1 MTVTAPIVVA
11 LVLALLV
18 GVTIGL
24 FGGGGGILTLPILTY
39 AAGFPT
45 EQAIAMSLFIVGTT
59 SLISAV
65 RHAFSHRVQWKI
77 GTVFALGSMV
87 GSFFGGKLSGYL
99 PGTVLM
105 LIFGTVMFAAGIGMI
120 RRRRGDTVERRP
132 KVWLVVVLGTMIGVI
147 AGLVGA
153 GGGFLIVPALALVGG
168 LGMNFAVATS
178 VYIIALQSAAGLLGH
193 LGQTEIPWVFTL
205 VFTGLSIMGSM
216 IGASFIGKVP
226 ERKLKRGFG
235 VFVLAMA
242 VFVLG
247 EQILSAV

>member
-11 LVLALLV
+11 LILALLV

-105 LIFGTVMFAAGIGMI
+105 LIFGTVMF
-120 RRRRGDTVERRP
+120 VERRP

-168 LGMNFAVATS
+168 LGMNYAVATS

-205 VFTGLSIMGSM
+205 VFTGLSIVGSM

-226 ERKLKRGFG
+226 ERKLKKGFG

-247 EQILSAV
+247 EQILSVV

>member
-1 MTVTAPIVVA
+1 MTLTAPIVIS
-11 LVLALLV
+11 LILAVIV

-24 FGGGGGILTLPILTY
+24 FGGGGAILTLPILTY
-39 AAGFPT
+39 VAGFET
-45 EQAIAMSLFIVGTT
+45 AQAIAMSLFIVGTT
-59 SLISAV
+59 SFISAV
-65 RHAFSHRVQWKI
+65 RHAFHSRVQWKI
-77 GTVFALGSMV
+77 GTIFAVGSMV

-99 PGTVLM
+99 PGILLM
-105 LIFGTVMFAAGIGMI
+105 AIFGAVMLAAGIGMM
-120 RRRRGDTVERRP
+120 RGRKGDTVELRP
-132 KVWLVVVLGTMIGVI
+132 KVWLVVVLGTLIGVI

-205 VFTGLSIMGSM
+205 VFTGLSIVGSM

-247 EQILSAV
+247 EQILSVV